1 MTKAERKRLVAAWKV
16 EVNPLRKIAYEIVLR
31 MLPAEVVLPHSP
43 KLARHVA
50 GVWAK
55 MGSDANNRDLM
66 LFNAWDAA
74 LDATLEAN
82 KKGGPGVRV
91 SELIAGPTL
100 ATVKRELKRL
110 YPKHNISRNVADYS
124 LRRSYG
130 RLRLSL
136 RKGKP
141 GPRELT
147 RNRAHFF
154 RSHVPDS

>member
-1 MTKAERKRLVAAWKV
+1 MRSTCALSHRGLISLFFFFKQKT
-16 EVNPLRKIAYEIVLR
+16 AYEIVLR
-31 MLPAEVVLPHSP
+31 MLPAEVVLPQSH

-55 MGSDANNRDLM
+55 MGSDVNHRDLM
-66 LFNAWDAA
+66 LYNAWDAA
-74 LDATLEAN
+74 LEATLQAN
-82 KKGGPGVRV
+82 RKGPGVRV